1 MSSSLNFT
9 LIYLGFFVS
18 EAAVSDFIKTPA
30 SWIVKKFF
38 RLGEELEM
46 GRPKRYSELA
56 YVYHQ

>member
-18 EAAVSDFIKTPA
+18 EAAVSGFIKTLA
-30 SWIVKKFF
+30 SWLAKKFF
-38 RLGEELEM
+38 RLGGELVM
-46 GRPKRYSELA
+46 GMPKRYSELA